1 MPKYKIYTKIESN
14 VPASNLFYD
23 LTVYRMKNGKER
35 YEILSVDKEPLGD
48 NYLTQQHETN
58 DTDDDLSI
66 IYLMDIMLY
75 RLHGG
80 ELHPAIADPS
90 TKMFTLGEMVT
101 GKNYSNNKRENVC
114 YFETQAKTKSIKNR
128 EGENVS
134 SVNIT
139 CLERAF
145 IAQEYSIGDPED
157 PFEKEKIN
165 NKISSRINYSS
176 YPNQGATSL
185 CGPASFFYCLQM
197 DRPDIYKKVA
207 NDLWVF
213 GKTKINNLVIEPGNG
228 CRHPK
233 GKFYL
238 NGRERVSGLDW
249 ITLASLRDSENF
261 IMSYDEIDDQV
272 AGITMWGKL
281 SEWFEKAGYV
291 KVFSNVGLSKSNV
304 QDLAKL
310 NEYANEGFKVVTLIS
325 AGMLFDFGTD
335 DTSSKN
341 HWIVWDGAIKNE
353 KGQDVSDSSK
363 MDEIVN
369 LKLFSWGE
377 VKNQIKLDKSLDYV
391 CGHIFGGMVFKPLK

>member
-35 YEILSVDKEPLGD
+35 YELLSVDKEPLGD

-58 DTDDDLSI
+58 DTDDDLSV

-80 ELHPAIADPS
+80 ELHQALAAPS
-90 TKMFTLGEMVT
+90 TKMFTLGEMVS
-101 GKNYSNNKRENVC
+101 GKTYSNNKRENVC
-114 YFETQAKTKSIKNR
+114 YFETQAKTKSVKNG
-128 EGENVS
+128 EGENVF

-145 IAQEYSIGDPED
+145 IAQEYSVGDPED
-157 PFEKEKIN
+157 PFEKGKIK
-165 NKISSRINYSS
+165 NKISSRINHSS

-197 DRPDIYKKVA
+197 DRPDIYQKAA
-207 NDLWVF
+207 NDLWAF
-213 GKTKINNLVIEPGNG
+213 GKTKINNLVIEPGKG

-233 GKFYL
+233 GKFYF

-249 ITLASLRDSENF
+249 ITLASLRDSENS

-291 KVFSNVGLSKSNV
+291 KVFSNVGLSNSNV

-310 NEYANEGFKVVTLIS
+310 NEYANDGFKVVTLIS
-325 AGMLFDFGTD
+325 AGMLFDFGPD

-353 KGQDVSDSSK
+353 KGQYVSESSK

-377 VKNQIKLDKSLDYV
+377 VKNQIKLDKSLGYV
-391 CGHIFGGMVFKPLK
+391 CSHIFGGMVFKPLK